1 MATMKDKDLLDL
13 LLKNGWVVT
22 NIKGSH
28 YRLKKGNQ
36 TEVIPI
42 HGKDMKIGL
51 LSAIL
56 KRTGLKS

>member
-1 MATMKDKDLLDL
+1 MTTMKDKDLLKL
-13 LLKNGWVVT
+13 LIQNGWVVT

-36 TEVIPI
+36 VEILPI

-51 LSAIL
+51 LTAIL
-56 KRTGLKS
+56 KRTGIQK